1 MSALLESMFDGL
13 VIYVWNNPLNS
24 DDCGAVII
32 SAKNFN
38 EVQEISGEHGSAD
51 ASYLIKS
58 FWDFKCKLYDVEI
71 PYHDVSD
78 NMHYHIHS
86 GGESCEI

>member
-13 VIYVWNNPLNS
+13 VIYMWNNPLND

-32 SAKNFN
+32 SAKNFS
-38 EVQEISGEHGSAD
+38 EVQEISGEYPSD
-51 ASYLIKS
+51 APPVKS
-58 FWDFKCKLYDVEI
+58 FLDFVNRMYDAEI

-78 NMHYHIHS
+78 NMHYHIH
-86 GGESCEI
+86 EE